1 MNRMGGA
8 DRYETSILLAKYS
21 GAKEVVVVAS
31 GENFADALVAAPFS
45 AKQNGAILLTNK
57 EKLGQKAEQFIKDT
71 KFNKSYVIGGEKSVS
86 EKVIEQLTNIIK

>member
-1 MNRMGGA
+1 MGGA

-45 AKQNGAILLTNK
+45 AKQKAQSFLLTKKN
-57 EKLGQKAEQFIKDT
+57 
-71 KFNKSYVIGGEKSVS
+71 
-86 EKVIEQLTNIIK
+86 